1 MAATTP
7 TMSLAD
13 VLKVLPNLPESD
25 RRVLDAQLAKLEDL
39 KTNELMHEKF
49 IKFVEA
55 MWPSFISG
63 RHHKRMAEAFERVA
77 NGTCKR
83 LIINMPPRHTKSEFA
98 SYLLPAWFLGK
109 NPGKKVIQTSHTA
122 ELAVG
127 FGRKVRNLVDMEA
140 YHEVFPGLALQADS
154 KAAGRWNTSKGG
166 DYFAIGV
173 GGAVTGKGADLLI
186 IDDPHSEQE
195 AAMAATNPEV
205 YDKVYEWYTSGP
217 RQRLQPGGAIVI
229 VMTRWSQRD
238 LTGQVLKSAA
248 QRTGEEWEVIEF
260 PAILPSGNPLWPEFW
275 SMEELSALQEELPNS
290 KWQAQYQ
297 QNPVG
302 NESAIV
308 KRDWWQWW
316 EEDDPPKCEYVLQT
330 WDTAFEKHQRAD
342 YSAGTTWGIFTNET
356 DMSKNI
362 ILLNTYKKRVEWV
375 DLKRD
380 VLKEYTEFEPD
391 GLLIEKKA
399 TGAPLIYE
407 LRAMGIPVMEY
418 TPSKGQDKIA
428 RLNSVSDII
437 ASGKVWVPRTRWAEE
452 LVDEIAAFP
461 SGEHDDLVD
470 ATTLALMRFRQGGFL
485 RLPSDEPEEIK
496 WFKNSRREKFYTV

>member
-1 MAATTP
+1 MTEISLKDIEQLIAAGKL
-7 TMSLAD
+7 S
-13 VLKVLPNLPESD
+13 ESD
-25 RRVLDAQLAKLEDL
+25 LRVLEAQLTKLENL
-39 KTNELMHEKF
+39 KERELAQTKF
-49 IKFVEA
+49 LKFVEKV
-55 MWPSFISG
+55 WPTFISG
-63 RHHKRMAEAFERVA
+63 AHHKRMADAFERVA

-98 SYLLPAWFLGK
+98 SYLLPAWFLGRSP
-109 NPGKKVIQTSHTA
+109 NKKIIQCSNTG

-127 FGRKVRNLVDMEA
+127 FGRKVRNLVDTET
-140 YHEVFPGLALQADS
+140 YHEVFPELSLSTDS

-173 GGAVTGKGADLLI
+173 GGTVTGKGADVLI

-195 AAMAATNPEV
+195 AAMAATNPDV

-229 VMTRWSQRD
+229 VMTRGAQRD
-238 LTGQVLKSAA
+238 WTGQVLKSAA
-248 QRTGEEWEVIEF
+248 QRSGEDWEVIEF
-260 PAILPSGNPLWPEFW
+260 PAILPSGNPLWPQFW
-275 SMEELSALQEELPNS
+275 SLGELEALREELPNA

-316 EEDDPPKCEYVLQT
+316 EEDRPPECEYILQT

-342 YSAGTTWGIFTNET
+342 YSAGTTWGIFTHHK
-356 DMSKNI
+356 DQSKNI
-362 ILLNTYKKRVEWV
+362 VLLNTYKKRVEWV
-375 DLKRD
+375 ELKKD
-380 VLKEYTEFEPD
+380 VLKEYNEYEPD

-407 LRAMGIPVMEY
+407 LRAMGIPGHGVHA
-418 TPSKGQDKIA
+418 KQGAGQ
-428 RLNSVSDII
+428 NC
-437 ASGKVWVPRTRWAEE
+437 PFE
-452 LVDEIAAFP
+452 L
-461 SGEHDDLVD
+461 S
-470 ATTLALMRFRQGGFL
+470 L
-485 RLPSDEPEEIK
+485 RH
-496 WFKNSRREKFYTV
+496 NC